1 MDTIR
6 IPRSEVKLVA
16 HRGLSGIET
25 ENTCA
30 AFIAAGNRDYYGIET
45 DTHRTADGAY
55 VVIHD
60 DRTGRVAFEDIPVE
74 ASTLEQLQAVALKDK
89 DGAPRTDLRIPT
101 LAEYLKICARYGKVP
116 VLELK
121 NPFPREDVA
130 NILEIVKGIMSLEDI
145 VFISFDYQNMVYLRQ
160 LAPDAR
166 LQFLCSREPVGP
178 ELIEKLKAYRLD
190 VDIYWKALD
199 EAGVRMLHEAGIE
212 INVWTVDDPEVAK
225 QLIAWGVDYITSNI
239 LQYG

>member
-74 ASTLEQLQAVALKDK
+74 ASTLEQLQAVALKAP
-89 DGAPRTDLRIPT
+89 DGSADPHAGGVSEDLRQVWESAGAG
-101 LAEYLKICARYGKVP
+101 AEESVPPGRCGEHSGDCQRHYVPGGHCLYL
-116 VLELK
+116 L
-121 NPFPREDVA
+121 
-130 NILEIVKGIMSLEDI
+130 
-145 VFISFDYQNMVYLRQ
+145 
-160 LAPDAR
+160 
-166 LQFLCSREPVGP
+166 
-178 ELIEKLKAYRLD
+178 
-190 VDIYWKALD
+190 
-199 EAGVRMLHEAGIE
+199 
-212 INVWTVDDPEVAK
+212 
-225 QLIAWGVDYITSNI
+225 
-239 LQYG
+239 